1 MVGEKENR
9 WWKKKEDRW
18 VGKGELKWVIENL
31 SDEKGQISFFIEFY

>member
-18 VGKGELKWVIENL
+18 VGKGEWKWVKKNL